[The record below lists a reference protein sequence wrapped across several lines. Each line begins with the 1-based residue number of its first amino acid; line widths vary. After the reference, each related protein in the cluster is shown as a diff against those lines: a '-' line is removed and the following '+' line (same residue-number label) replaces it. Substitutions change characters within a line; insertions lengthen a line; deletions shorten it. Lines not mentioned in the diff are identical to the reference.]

1 MYYFWL
7 CWVFVPVQAF
17 SNCGEW
23 RLLFIAVHRL
33 FIMVASVAEH
43 RFWGAQ
49 ASVVTVCGLNSCG
62 SRL

>member
-1 MYYFWL
+1 MYLCIIFG

-17 SNCGEW
+17 SSCGEW

-49 ASVVTVCGLNSCG
+49 ASVVSVWAQ
-62 SRL
+62 

>member
-17 SNCGEW
+17 SSCGEW

-33 FIMVASVAEH
+33 FIMVASVAEY

-49 ASVVTVCGLNSCG
+49 ASVVNVWAQ
-62 SRL
+62 

>member
-17 SNCGEW
+17 SSCGEW

-33 FIMVASVAEH
+33 FIMVASVAEY

-49 ASVVTVCGLNSCG
+49 ASVVNVCAQ
-62 SRL
+62 